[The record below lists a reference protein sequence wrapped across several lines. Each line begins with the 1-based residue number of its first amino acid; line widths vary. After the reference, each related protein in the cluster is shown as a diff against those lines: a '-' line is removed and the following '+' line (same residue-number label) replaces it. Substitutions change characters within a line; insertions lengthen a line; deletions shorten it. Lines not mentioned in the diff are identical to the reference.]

1 MDHGAA
7 PYVRTPATPSSW
19 KCCAGTTAGASDQ
32 DGSDCLW
39 EGALKNCKCDSTAAA
54 MAYLVKKMAALC
66 WLRSCLGAAEMPDVS
81 LVPYQRVAA
90 SKLLWVLHKYLIFSC
105 RVLHKYWPCFLKIMM
120 WIPAAVP

>member
-1 MDHGAA
+1 
-7 PYVRTPATPSSW
+7 
-19 KCCAGTTAGASDQ
+19 
-32 DGSDCLW
+32 
-39 EGALKNCKCDSTAAA
+39 

-105 RVLHKYWPCFLKIMM
+105 RVLHKYRLCCLYIYIYIYTNVISWRPTYIFQFFLHVSVVMPHEAIIECDAQGPQVKKLSQ
-120 WIPAAVP
+120 

>member
-1 MDHGAA
+1 
-7 PYVRTPATPSSW
+7 
-19 KCCAGTTAGASDQ
+19 
-32 DGSDCLW
+32 
-39 EGALKNCKCDSTAAA
+39 

-105 RVLHKYWPCFLKIMM
+105 RVLHKYWPCFLNIMM
-120 WIPAAVP
+120 WMPVFWFLILRKDVQWYFSSTKTTK

>member
-1 MDHGAA
+1 
-7 PYVRTPATPSSW
+7 
-19 KCCAGTTAGASDQ
+19 
-32 DGSDCLW
+32 
-39 EGALKNCKCDSTAAA
+39 

-105 RVLHKYWPCFLKIMM
+105 RVLHKYRLCCLYIYTNVISWRPTYIFQFFYMFLL
-120 WIPAAVP
+120 